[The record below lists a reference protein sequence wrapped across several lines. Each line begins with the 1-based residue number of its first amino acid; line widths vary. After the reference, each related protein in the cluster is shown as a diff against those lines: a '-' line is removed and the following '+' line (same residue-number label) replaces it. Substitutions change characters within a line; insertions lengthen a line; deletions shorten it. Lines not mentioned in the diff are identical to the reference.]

1 MCFLFIHVIVSS
13 RIYLSLWWTI
23 LNLHEFSLH
32 FQSNYILYSL
42 TRTRLGLTPHWSLS
56 LFSQCPVWPSNLQQ
70 TQAQLSCFFFS
81 VNLSVFS
88 CRLTPSMA
96 NITSS
101 AFKQS
106 CHLSS
111 FQLVIQ
117 SSISGIHTCC
127 CLTLQCY
134 RSVALTFACC

>member
-1 MCFLFIHVIVSS
+1 MLVHVFIFLCLF
-13 RIYLSLWWTI
+13 LWWTI

-117 SSISGIHTCC
+117 SSCSISGIHTCC

-134 RSVALTFACC
+134 KSVALTFACC